1 MLDFI
6 KDNKIILAIVIVLII
21 LIVGIVK
28 LVNKNNTQEV
38 DVEDN
43 LMDSYMSDEQFRN
56 EELDETQNMIYDDIV
71 YGEEI

>member
-6 KDNKIILAIVIVLII
+6 KDNKIIIIVFIFIIMLII
-21 LIVGIVK
+21 GIVK
-28 LVNKNNTQEV
+28 LVNNDVQEV